1 MNKSRS
7 GVILTNNNIAYR
19 PRLYLPDEKDMQTHS
34 LESYYNKVV
43 SDPDDYFARVKFTN
57 FDLINHD
64 CRGDDLEHDREY
76 YEILFKKNINSELT
90 NKLYRDLFVS
100 AAQSY
105 ERQDVRLEKNLQQ
118 DHFKATDLKEQL
130 KWKGIYLSSIQKRR
144 KCTDHCKPLP
154 F

>member
-76 YEILFKKNINSELT
+76 YEILFKKNQL
-90 NKLYRDLFVS
+90 R
-100 AAQSY
+100 
-105 ERQDVRLEKNLQQ
+105 
-118 DHFKATDLKEQL
+118 TDK
-130 KWKGIYLSSIQKRR
+130 
-144 KCTDHCKPLP
+144 
-154 F
+154 